1 MIQNHFF
8 LGVDLE
14 DFFGALVFGAF
25 FWAGFLAIGLVLV
38 APLVAFLVEAFF
50 GLAGDLAGEVVAAG
64 VVAGAGVVA
73 AGVVAAG
80 VEALTTFGFL
90 LAFGLAV
97 LAAVL
102 AAFGWLFEALLF
114 DADLFCVLAI
124 FIIINYI

>member
-14 DFFGALVFGAF
+14 DFFGALAFGAF
-25 FWAGFLAIGLVLV
+25 FWAGFLAIGLVL
-38 APLVAFLVEAFF
+38 AATLVAFLFEAFF

-97 LAAVL
+97 LAVL